1 MKPLLITGLLVLAML
16 GLTACSSGSGTD
28 RPQPEQT
35 TQTAEAAGNMEREET
50 VSQAQTE
57 YISAVQ
63 EEYFALSDHP
73 GQVVEIT
80 YDSRDYTDPAGP
92 AIQKTAYVYLPY
104 DYDEAD
110 EDTRYD
116 VLYLMH
122 GWTMTAGDF
131 FDPAQSDSVPML
143 DHMIENGDI
152 PPVIVVCAT
161 FDAQNQSQ
169 GFSRSVEELSVFH
182 RDLRENLIPFVES
195 RYHTYAQDVTEEG
208 LQASREHRAF
218 GGFSLGAVTTWYQF
232 IYNLDYIKY
241 FVPMSGDC
249 WIMGTYGGLYQP
261 VETVDYLEQVVSDGG
276 WDGDDFCIYQGIGTS
291 DPIWDQAD
299 SQIQEM
305 LTRDLFTPENLHYAI
320 IEGGRH
326 DVDACEQYLYH
337 ALQRFFG
344 NTEEGD
350 HLDFE
355 PVTRDT
361 LVRDVMDDPVFEDY
375 GRLLFPVDL
384 TIPQNMTLEDVG
396 DLLVWYHDVNP
407 DKTVEIV
414 NTLGERAASGDT
426 VFFDIYT
433 EEEKAADP
441 EKEDTGLFF
450 FRGEPGGKVA
460 ICNAGGGFMYVG
472 AMQGAM
478 QDSFPHALE
487 LSKNGYN
494 AFALIYRPGAQTAC
508 EDLARAIAFLHEN
521 AEELNIDMT
530 DYSLWGGSAGAR
542 MAAWLGTYGT
552 EEFGER
558 AYPRPAA
565 VIMQYTG
572 LSEVTGEEPPTY
584 CCVGTSD
591 GIASYRVM
599 EGRVRRIQAN
609 GTDAEIEVFQGLPHG
624 FGLGEGTVA
633 EGWID
638 RAIDFWERQ
647 MQ

>member
-1 MKPLLITGLLVLAML
+1 MKQFVFAGLLAAALL
-16 GLTACSSGSGTD
+16 GLAACGGEAGTA
-28 RPQPEQT
+28 QAQQEQT
-35 TQTAEAAGNMEREET
+35 AQAVEAAEDNPAPRG
-50 VSQAQTE
+50 QTE
-57 YISAVQ
+57 YISVVP
-63 EEYFALSDHP
+63 EEYFAPSDHP

-80 YDSRDYTDPAGP
+80 YDSRDYTDTAEP
-92 AIQKTAYVYLPY
+92 AIPKTAYVYLPY
-104 DYDEAD
+104 GYDEAD
-110 EDTRYD
+110 QETRYD

-131 FDPAQSDSVPML
+131 FNTAQSGIVSML
-143 DHMIENGDI
+143 DHMVENGDI

-182 RDLRENLIPFVES
+182 RDLRENLIPYVES
-195 RYHTYAQDVTEEG
+195 HYHTYAEDVTEEG
-208 LQASREHRAF
+208 LRASREHRAF

-249 WIMGTYGGLYQP
+249 WIMGNYGGRNYP
-261 VETVDYLEQVVSDGG
+261 VETVDYLEQVVADGG
-276 WDGDDFCIYQGIGTS
+276 WSGDDFYIYQGIGTS
-291 DPIWDQAD
+291 DPIWDQTD

-305 LTRDLFTPENLHYAI
+305 LTRDLFTAENLHYAI

-326 DVDACEQYLYH
+326 DIDACERYLYH
-337 ALQRFFG
+337 ALQTFFG
-344 NTEEGD
+344 DQVGAHEE
-350 HLDFE
+350 FE
-355 PVTRDT
+355 PATRGT
-361 LVRDVMDDPVFEDY
+361 LVRDVMNDPVFGDY
-375 GRLLFPVDL
+375 GRLLFPVDR
-384 TIPQNMTLEDVG
+384 TIPDDMTLENVG
-396 DLLVWYHDVNP
+396 DVLVWYNYINP
-407 DKTVEIV
+407 DTTVEIV
-414 NTLGERAASGDT
+414 NTLGERAAAGDT
-426 VFFDIYT
+426 VFYDIYT
-433 EEEKAADP
+433 DEEKAADP
-441 EKEDTGLFF
+441 DKEDTGLFF

-460 ICNAGGGFMYVG
+460 ICNAGGGFVYV
-472 AMQGAM
+472 GAM

-487 LSKNGYN
+487 LSKQGYN

-508 EDLARAIAFLHEN
+508 EDLARAIAFLHEH
-521 AEELNIDMT
+521 AEELDIDMT

-552 EEFGER
+552 EEFGEDV
-558 AYPRPAA
+558 YPRPAA

-591 GIASYRVM
+591 GIAPYRVM
-599 EGRVRRIQAN
+599 EERVRRIQEN
-609 GTDAEIEVFQGLPHG
+609 GTDAEIEVFEGLPHG

-633 EGWID
+633 EGWIN

>member
-1 MKPLLITGLLVLAML
+1 MKQFVFAGLLAAALL
-16 GLTACSSGSGTD
+16 GLAACGGEAGTA
-28 RPQPEQT
+28 QAQQEQT
-35 TQTAEAAGNMEREET
+35 AQAVEAAEDMDREDPAPRE
-50 VSQAQTE
+50 QTE
-57 YISAVQ
+57 YISAVP
-63 EEYFALSDHP
+63 EEYFASSDHP

-80 YDSRDYTDPAGP
+80 YDSRDYTDSAEP

-104 DYDEAD
+104 GYDEAD
-110 EDTRYD
+110 QETRYD

-131 FDPAQSDSVPML
+131 FNTAQSGIVSML
-143 DHMIENGDI
+143 DHMVENGDI

-182 RDLRENLIPFVES
+182 RDLRENLIPYVES
-195 RYHTYAQDVTEEG
+195 HYHTYAEDVTEEG
-208 LQASREHRAF
+208 LRTSREHRAF

-249 WIMGTYGGLYQP
+249 WIMGNYGGRNYP
-261 VETVDYLEQVVSDGG
+261 VETVDYLEQVVADGG
-276 WDGDDFCIYQGIGTS
+276 WSGDDFYIYQGIGTS
-291 DPIWDQAD
+291 DPIWDQTD

-305 LTRDLFTPENLHYAI
+305 LTRDLFTAENLHYAI

-326 DVDACEQYLYH
+326 DIDACERYLYH
-337 ALQRFFG
+337 ALQTFFG
-344 NTEEGD
+344 DQVGAHEE
-350 HLDFE
+350 FE
-355 PVTRDT
+355 PATRGT
-361 LVRDVMDDPVFEDY
+361 LVRDVMNDPVFGDY
-375 GRLLFPVDL
+375 GRLLFPVDR
-384 TIPQNMTLEDVG
+384 TIPDDMTLENVG
-396 DLLVWYHDVNP
+396 DVLVWYNYINP
-407 DKTVEIV
+407 DTTVEIV
-414 NTLGERAASGDT
+414 NTLGERAAAGDT
-426 VFFDIYT
+426 VFYDIYT
-433 EEEKAADP
+433 DEEKAADP
-441 EKEDTGLFF
+441 DKEDTGLFF

-460 ICNAGGGFMYVG
+460 ICNAGGGFVYV
-472 AMQGAM
+472 GAM

-487 LSKNGYN
+487 LSKQGYN

-508 EDLARAIAFLHEN
+508 EDLARAIAFLHEH
-521 AEELNIDMT
+521 AEELDIDMT

-552 EEFGER
+552 EEFGEDV
-558 AYPRPAA
+558 YPRPAA

-591 GIASYRVM
+591 GIAPYRVM
-599 EGRVRRIQAN
+599 EERVRRIQEN
-609 GTDAEIEVFQGLPHG
+609 GTDAEIEVFEGLPHG

-633 EGWID
+633 EGWIN

>member
-1 MKPLLITGLLVLAML
+1 MKQLIVTGLTVLVLL
-16 GLTACSSGSGTD
+16 GLTACGRADGMD
-28 RPQPEQT
+28 QAPPEQT
-35 TQTAEAAGNMEREET
+35 APAVEATGDMNGDVA
-50 VSQAQTE
+50 SQEQTE
-57 YISAVQ
+57 YISAVP
-63 EEYFALSDHP
+63 EEYFAPADQA

-80 YDSRDYTDPAGP
+80 YDSRDYTAASEP
-92 AIQKTAYVYLPY
+92 AIQKTVYVYLPY
-104 DYDEAD
+104 GYDETDA
-110 EDTRYD
+110 DTRYNI
-116 VLYLMH
+116 LYLMH

-131 FDPAQSDSVPML
+131 FNTAQSGIVPML

-152 PPVIVVCAT
+152 PPMIVVCAT
-161 FDAQNQSQ
+161 FDEQNQSQ

-182 RDLRENLIPFVES
+182 RDLRENLIPHVES
-195 RYHTYAQDVTEEG
+195 RYHTYADDVTEEG

-261 VETVDYLEQVVSDGG
+261 VETVDYLEQVVADGG
-276 WDGDDFCIYQGIGTS
+276 WDTDDFYIYQGIGTD
-291 DPIWDQAD
+291 DPIWDRTD

-305 LTRDLFTPENLHYAI
+305 LGRDLFTAENLHYAV

-326 DVDACEQYLYH
+326 DIDACERYLHH

-344 NTEEGD
+344 KEEGAPLEFD
-350 HLDFE
+350 

-361 LVRDVMDDPVFEDY
+361 LVRDVMDNPAFAGY
-375 GRLLFPVDL
+375 GRLLFPVDR
-384 TIPQNMTLEDVG
+384 TIPDDMTLEDVG
-396 DLLVWYHDVNP
+396 DVLIWYNYINP

-414 NTLGERAASGDT
+414 NSLGERAAAGDV
-426 VFFDIYT
+426 VFYDIYT
-433 EEEKAADP
+433 DEKKADDP
-441 EKEDTGLFF
+441 EKADTGLFF
-450 FRGEPGGKVA
+450 FRGEPGGKTA

-472 AMQGAM
+472 AMQ
-478 QDSFPHALE
+478 DSFPHALE
-487 LSKNGYN
+487 LSKQGYN

-521 AEELNIDMT
+521 AEELDIDMT
-530 DYSLWGGSAGAR
+530 DYSLWGGSAGGR
-542 MAAWLGTYGT
+542 MTAWLGTYGT
-552 EEFGER
+552 EAFGEQ

-584 CCVGTSD
+584 CCVGTRD
-591 GIASYRVM
+591 GIASYRTM
-599 EGRVRRIQAN
+599 EERVRRIREN
-609 GTDAEIEVFQGLPHG
+609 GTDVEIEVFDGLPHG
-624 FGLGEGTVA
+624 FGLGKGTAA

-638 RAIDFWERQ
+638 HAIAFWERQ
-647 MQ
+647 ME

>member
-35 TQTAEAAGNMEREET
+35 TQTAEAAGNMEREDAA
-50 VSQAQTE
+50 SQEQTE
-57 YISAVQ
+57 YISAVP
-63 EEYFALSDHP
+63 EEYFVPSGHP

-80 YDSRDYTDPAGP
+80 YDSRNYTDPAEP

-131 FDPAQSDSVPML
+131 FDPAQSDIVPML

-152 PPVIVVCAT
+152 PPVIAVCAT

-232 IYNLDYIKY
+232 IYNLDYIQY

-291 DPIWDQAD
+291 DPIWDQTD

-326 DVDACEQYLYH
+326 DVDACERYLYH

-361 LVRDVMDDPVFEDY
+361 LVRDVMDDPVFEDH

-384 TIPQNMTLEDVG
+384 TIPQDMTLEDVG
-396 DLLVWYHDVNP
+396 DLLVWYHHVNP

-433 EEEKAADP
+433 DEERAADP
-441 EKEDTGLFF
+441 EKAD
-450 FRGEPGGKVA
+450 
-460 ICNAGGGFMYVG
+460 
-472 AMQGAM
+472 
-478 QDSFPHALE
+478 
-487 LSKNGYN
+487 
-494 AFALIYRPGAQTAC
+494 
-508 EDLARAIAFLHEN
+508 
-521 AEELNIDMT
+521 
-530 DYSLWGGSAGAR
+530 
-542 MAAWLGTYGT
+542 
-552 EEFGER
+552 
-558 AYPRPAA
+558 
-565 VIMQYTG
+565 TG

-584 CCVGTSD
+584 CCVGTRD

-599 EGRVRRIQAN
+599 EGRVRCIQAN

>member
-1 MKPLLITGLLVLAML
+1 MVLTLL
-16 GLTACSSGSGTD
+16 GLTACSGETGTV
-28 RPQPEQT
+28 PAQPEQ
-35 TQTAEAAGNMEREET
+35 AAQGVETVGNMSRENLT
-50 VSQAQTE
+50 SQEQTE
-57 YISAVQ
+57 YISAVP
-63 EEYFALSDHP
+63 EGYFAPSDHH

-80 YDSRDYTDPAGP
+80 YDSRDYTDAAEP

-104 DYDEAD
+104 GYDETD
-110 EDTRYD
+110 QDTRYNI
-116 VLYLMH
+116 LYLMH

-131 FDPAQSDSVPML
+131 FDTAQSGIVPML

-152 PPVIVVCAT
+152 PPMIVVCAT

-182 RDLRENLIPFVES
+182 RDLRENLIPYVES
-195 RYHTYAQDVTEEG
+195 RYHAYAEG
-208 LQASREHRAF
+208 VSAEALQASREHRAF

-261 VETVDYLEQVVSDGG
+261 VETVDYLEQVVADGG
-276 WDGDDFCIYQGIGTS
+276 WDANDFYIYQGIGTD
-291 DPIWDQAD
+291 DPIWEQTD

-305 LTRDLFTPENLHYAI
+305 LGRELFTADNLHYAI

-326 DVDACEQYLYH
+326 DIDACERYLYH

-344 NTEEGD
+344 SEGGAS
-350 HLDFE
+350 LEFE
-355 PVTRDT
+355 PVTRET
-361 LVRDVMDDPVFEDY
+361 PVQDVMDNPVFGDF
-375 GRLLFPVDL
+375 GRLLFPVDR
-384 TIPQNMTLEDVG
+384 TIPDNMTLEDVG
-396 DLLVWYHDVNP
+396 DVLIWYNDINP

-414 NTLGERAASGDT
+414 NSLGERAAAGDV
-426 VFFDIYT
+426 VFYDIYT
-433 EEEKAADP
+433 EEEKADDP
-441 EKEDTGLFF
+441 DKADTGLFF
-450 FRGEPGGKVA
+450 FRGEPGGKTA

-472 AMQGAM
+472 AMQ
-478 QDSFPHALE
+478 DSFPHALE
-487 LSKNGYN
+487 LSKQGYN

-521 AEELNIDMT
+521 AAELDIDMT
-530 DYSLWGGSAGAR
+530 DYSLWGGPAGGR

-552 EEFGER
+552 EAFGEQ

-572 LSEVTGEEPPTY
+572 LSEVTGDEPPTY
-584 CCVGTSD
+584 CCVGTRD
-591 GIASYRVM
+591 GIASYRMM
-599 EGRVRRIQAN
+599 EERVRRIREN
-609 GTDAEIEVFQGLPHG
+609 GTDAEIEVFDGLPHG

-638 RAIDFWERQ
+638 HAIAFWERQ
-647 MQ
+647 ME

>member
-1 MKPLLITGLLVLAML
+1 MKQLILSGLAALALL
-16 GLTACSSGSGTD
+16 GLTACCGAAQ
-28 RPQPEQT
+28 PQPEQT
-35 TQTAEAAGNMEREET
+35 AQAMEAVGNMGRED
-50 VSQAQTE
+50 SAPQAQTE
-57 YISAVQ
+57 YISAVP
-63 EEYFALSDHP
+63 EEYFAPSDHP
-73 GQVVEIT
+73 GQVVELT
-80 YDSRDYTDPAGP
+80 YDSRDYTDAAEP

-104 DYDEAD
+104 GYDETD
-110 EDTRYD
+110 SDTRYD
-116 VLYLMH
+116 ILYLMH

-131 FDPAQSDSVPML
+131 FDTARRGIVPML
-143 DHMIENGDI
+143 DHMIANGDI

-208 LQASREHRAF
+208 LRASREHRAF

-249 WIMGTYGGLYQP
+249 WIMGTYGGRNYP

-276 WDGDDFCIYQGIGTS
+276 WSGDDFYIYQGIGTD
-291 DPIWDQAD
+291 DPIWDQTD

-305 LTRDLFTPENLHYAI
+305 LTRELFTADNLHYAI
-320 IEGGRH
+320 IQGGRY
-326 DVDACEQYLYH
+326 DIDACERYLYH
-337 ALQRFFG
+337 ALQNFFG
-344 NTEEGD
+344 DQEGT
-350 HLDFE
+350 HVEFE
-355 PVTRDT
+355 PATRST
-361 LVRDVMDDPVFEDY
+361 LVRDVTDNPAFGDY
-375 GRLLFPVDL
+375 GRLLFPVDR
-384 TIPQNMTLEDVG
+384 TIPENMTLENVG
-396 DLLVWYHDVNP
+396 DVLIWYNDINP

-414 NTLGERAASGDT
+414 NSLGERAASGDT
-426 VFFDIYT
+426 VFYDIYT
-433 EEEKAADP
+433 DEEKAADP
-441 EKEDTGLFF
+441 DKADTGLFF
-450 FRGEPGGKVA
+450 FRGEPGGKTA
-460 ICNAGGGFMYVG
+460 ICNAGGGFVYV
-472 AMQGAM
+472 GAM

-487 LSKNGYN
+487 LSKQGYN

-508 EDLARAIAFLHEN
+508 EDLARAIAFLHQH
-521 AEELNIDMT
+521 AEELDIDM
-530 DYSLWGGSAGAR
+530 DGYSLWGGSAGGR

-552 EEFGER
+552 EEFGED
-558 AYPRPAA
+558 ACPRPAA

-572 LSEVTGEEPPTY
+572 LSEVTGNEPPTY

-591 GIASYRVM
+591 GIAPYRVM
-599 EGRVRRIQAN
+599 EERVRRIRAN

-638 RAIDFWERQ
+638 HAIAFWERQ
-647 MQ
+647 MAR

>member
-1 MKPLLITGLLVLAML
+1 MVLAL
-16 GLTACSSGSGTD
+16 VGLTARGSGTGTA
-28 RPQPEQT
+28 QAQLEQT
-35 TQTAEAAGNMEREET
+35 TQTVEAAGNMEREDAA
-50 VSQAQTE
+50 SQEQTE
-57 YISAVQ
+57 YISAVP
-63 EEYFALSDHP
+63 EEYFSPSDHP
-73 GQVVEIT
+73 GQVVEVT
-80 YDSRDYTDPAGP
+80 YDSRDYTDASEP
-92 AIQKTAYVYLPY
+92 AIQKTTYVYLPY
-104 DYDEAD
+104 GYDETD
-110 EDTRYD
+110 QETRYD

-131 FDPAQSDSVPML
+131 FDQAQSGIASML
-143 DHMIENGDI
+143 DHMVENGDI
-152 PPVIVVCAT
+152 PPAIVVCAT

-208 LQASREHRAF
+208 LRASRAHRAF

-261 VETVDYLEQVVSDGG
+261 VETVDYLEQVITDGG
-276 WDGDDFCIYQGIGTS
+276 WSGDDFYIYQGIGTS
-291 DPIWDQAD
+291 DPIWDQTD

-305 LTRDLFTPENLHYAI
+305 MTRDLFTPENLHYAI

-326 DVDACEQYLYH
+326 DIDACERYLYH
-337 ALQRFFG
+337 ALQNFFG
-344 NTEEGD
+344 NQESAQVN
-350 HLDFE
+350 FE
-355 PVTRDT
+355 PVTRGT
-361 LVRDVMDDPVFEDY
+361 LVRDVIDNPVFEDY
-375 GRLLFPVDL
+375 GRLLFPVDR
-384 TIPQNMTLEDVG
+384 TIPQDMTLEEVG
-396 DLLVWYHDVNP
+396 DILVWYHYVNP

-414 NTLGERAASGDT
+414 NSLGERAASGDT
-426 VFFDIYT
+426 VFYDIYT

-441 EKEDTGLFF
+441 DKEDTGLFF

-460 ICNAGGGFMYVG
+460 ICNAGGGFIYV
-472 AMQGAM
+472 GAM

-487 LSKNGYN
+487 LSKQGYN
-494 AFALIYRPGAQTAC
+494 SFALIYRPGAQTAC
-508 EDLARAIAFLHEN
+508 EDLARAIAFLHEH
-521 AEELNIDMT
+521 AEELDIDMT

-552 EEFGER
+552 EEFGEE

-591 GIASYRVM
+591 GIASYRTM
-599 EGRVRRIQAN
+599 EERVRRIQAN

-638 RAIDFWERQ
+638 RAIAFWERQ

>member
-1 MKPLLITGLLVLAML
+1 MLALL

-35 TQTAEAAGNMEREET
+35 TQTAEAAGNMDREET
-50 VSQAQTE
+50 ASQAQTE
-57 YISAVQ
+57 YISAVP
-63 EEYFALSDHP
+63 EEYFAPSGHP

-80 YDSRDYTDPAGP
+80 YDSRDYTDPAEP

-104 DYDEAD
+104 GYDQAD
-110 EDTRYD
+110 QETRYD
-116 VLYLMH
+116 ILYLMH

-131 FDPAQSDSVPML
+131 FDPAQSGIVPML
-143 DHMIENGDI
+143 DHMIENGNG

-208 LQASREHRAF
+208 LRASREHRAF

-232 IYNLDYIKY
+232 IYNLDYIQY

-276 WDGDDFCIYQGIGTS
+276 WDRDDFYIYQGIGTS
-291 DPIWDQAD
+291 DPIWDQTD

-305 LTRDLFTPENLHYAI
+305 LARDLFTAENLHYAI

-326 DVDACEQYLYH
+326 DVDACERYLYH

-375 GRLLFPVDL
+375 GRLLFPVDRA
-384 TIPQNMTLEDVG
+384 IPQDMTLEDVG

-414 NTLGERAASGDT
+414 NTLGERAAAGDT
-426 VFFDIYT
+426 VFYDIYT
-433 EEEKAADP
+433 DEEKAADP
-441 EKEDTGLFF
+441 DKEDTGLFF
-450 FRGEPGGKVA
+450 FQGEPGGKTA
-460 ICNAGGGFMYVG
+460 ICNAGGGFVYV
-472 AMQGAM
+472 GAM

-487 LSKNGYN
+487 LSKQGYN
-494 AFALIYRPGAQTAC
+494 AFALIYRPGTQTAC
-508 EDLARAIAFLHEN
+508 EDLARAIAFLYEH
-521 AEELNIDMT
+521 AEELDIDMA

-552 EEFGER
+552 EAFGEQ

-572 LSEVTGEEPPTY
+572 LSEVTGDEPPTY

-591 GIASYRVM
+591 GIASYRTM
-599 EGRVRRIQAN
+599 EERVRRIQAN

>member
-1 MKPLLITGLLVLAML
+1 MKPLLITGLLVLALL
-16 GLTACSSGSGTD
+16 GLAACSSGSGTD
-28 RPQPEQT
+28 QTQPEQT
-35 TQTAEAAGNMEREET
+35 TQTAEAAGNMEREDAA
-50 VSQAQTE
+50 SQEQTE
-57 YISAVQ
+57 YISAVPK
-63 EEYFALSDHP
+63 EYFAPSGHP

-80 YDSRDYTDPAGP
+80 YDSRNYTDPAGP
-92 AIQKTAYVYLPY
+92 AVQKTAYVYLPY
-104 DYDEAD
+104 DYGEAD

-131 FDPAQSDSVPML
+131 FDPAQSDIVPML

-169 GFSRSVEELSVFH
+169 GFSRSVDELSVFH

-276 WDGDDFCIYQGIGTS
+276 WDGDDFYIYQGIGTS
-291 DPIWDQAD
+291 DPIWDQTD

-305 LTRDLFTPENLHYAI
+305 LTRDLFPPENLHYAV

-326 DVDACEQYLYH
+326 DIDACERYLYH
-337 ALQRFFG
+337 ALQNFFG
-344 NTEEGD
+344 TQEGA
-350 HLDFE
+350 HLNFE

-384 TIPQNMTLEDVG
+384 TIPEDMTLEEVG
-396 DLLVWYHDVNP
+396 GLLVWYHYVNP
-407 DKTVEIV
+407 DRTVEIV
-414 NTLGERAASGDT
+414 NSLGERAASGDT

-433 EEEKAADP
+433 EEEKAADL
-441 EKEDTGLFF
+441 EKADTGLFF
-450 FRGEPGGKVA
+450 FRGEPGGRTA
-460 ICNAGGGFMYVG
+460 ICSAGGGFMYV
-472 AMQGAM
+472 GAM

-521 AEELNIDMT
+521 AEELGIDMT
-530 DYSLWGGSAGAR
+530 DYSLWGGSAGGR

-584 CCVGTSD
+584 CCVGTRD
-591 GIASYRVM
+591 GIASYCVM

-638 RAIDFWERQ
+638 RAIDF
-647 MQ
+647 

>member
-1 MKPLLITGLLVLAML
+1 MKQFIFTGWIVLALL

-35 TQTAEAAGNMEREET
+35 TQTAEAAGNMEREEAA
-50 VSQAQTE
+50 SQEQTE
-57 YISAVQ
+57 YISAVPK
-63 EEYFALSDHP
+63 EYFAPSGHP
-73 GQVVEIT
+73 GQVLEIT
-80 YDSRDYTDPAGP
+80 YDSRDYTDSAEP

-104 DYDEAD
+104 GYDETD
-110 EDTRYD
+110 EDTRYNI
-116 VLYLMH
+116 LYLMH

-131 FDPAQSDSVPML
+131 FDPAQSGIVSML
-143 DHMIENGDI
+143 DHMVENGDI
-152 PPVIVVCAT
+152 PPTIVVCAT

-195 RYHTYAQDVTEEG
+195 RYHTYAEDVTEEA
-208 LQASREHRAF
+208 LRASREHRAF

-232 IYNLDYIKY
+232 IYNLDYIQY

-276 WDGDDFCIYQGIGTS
+276 WSGDDFYIYQGIGTS
-291 DPIWDQAD
+291 DPIWDQTD

-305 LTRDLFTPENLHYAI
+305 LTRELFTPENLHYAVI
-320 IEGGRH
+320 QGGRH
-326 DVDACEQYLYH
+326 DVDACERYLYH
-337 ALQRFFG
+337 ALQNFFG
-344 NTEEGD
+344 NQEGARME
-350 HLDFE
+350 FE
-355 PVTRDT
+355 PVTRNT

-375 GRLLFPVDL
+375 GRLLFPVDRA
-384 TIPQNMTLEDVG
+384 IPQDMTLEDVG

-414 NTLGERAASGDT
+414 NTLGERAAAGDT
-426 VFFDIYT
+426 VFYDIYT
-433 EEEKAADP
+433 DEEKAADP
-441 EKEDTGLFF
+441 DKEDTGLFF
-450 FRGEPGGKVA
+450 FQGEPGGKTA
-460 ICNAGGGFMYVG
+460 ICNAGGGFVYV
-472 AMQGAM
+472 GAM

-487 LSKNGYN
+487 LSKQGYN
-494 AFALIYRPGAQTAC
+494 AFALIYRPGTQTAC
-508 EDLARAIAFLHEN
+508 EDLARAIAFLYEH
-521 AEELNIDMT
+521 AEELDIDMA

-552 EEFGER
+552 EAFGEQ

-572 LSEVTGEEPPTY
+572 LSEVTGDEPPTY

-599 EGRVRRIQAN
+599 EERVRRIREG

-647 MQ
+647 MVQ

>member
-1 MKPLLITGLLVLAML
+1 MKQFIFTGLMVLTLL
-16 GLTACSSGSGTD
+16 GLTACSGETGTV
-28 RPQPEQT
+28 PAQPEQAA
-35 TQTAEAAGNMEREET
+35 QGVETAENMSREDLTPQE
-50 VSQAQTE
+50 QTE
-57 YISAVQ
+57 YISAVP
-63 EEYFALSDHP
+63 EGYFAPSDHH

-80 YDSRDYTDPAGP
+80 YDSRDYTDAAEP

-104 DYDEAD
+104 GYDETD
-110 EDTRYD
+110 QNTRYNI
-116 VLYLMH
+116 LYLMH

-131 FDPAQSDSVPML
+131 FDTAQSGIVPML

-152 PPVIVVCAT
+152 PPMIVVCVT

-182 RDLRENLIPFVES
+182 RDLRENLIPYVES
-195 RYHTYAQDVTEEG
+195 RYHTYAEG
-208 LQASREHRAF
+208 VSAEALQASRAHRAF

-261 VETVDYLEQVVSDGG
+261 VETVDYLEQVVADGG
-276 WDGDDFCIYQGIGTS
+276 WNTDDFCIYQGIGTD
-291 DPIWDQAD
+291 DPIWEQTD

-305 LTRDLFTPENLHYAI
+305 LGRELFIADNLHYAI

-326 DVDACEQYLYH
+326 DIDACERYLYH

-344 NTEEGD
+344 SEGGAR
-350 HLDFE
+350 LEFE
-355 PVTRDT
+355 PVTRET
-361 LVRDVMDDPVFEDY
+361 PVQDVMDNPVFGDF
-375 GRLLFPVDL
+375 GRLLFPVDR
-384 TIPQNMTLEDVG
+384 TIPDNMTLEDVG
-396 DLLVWYHDVNP
+396 DVLIWYNDINP

-414 NTLGERAASGDT
+414 NSLGERAAAGDV
-426 VFFDIYT
+426 VFYDIYT
-433 EEEKAADP
+433 DEEKADDP
-441 EKEDTGLFF
+441 DKADTGLFF
-450 FRGEPGGKVA
+450 FRGEKGGKTA

-472 AMQGAM
+472 AMQ
-478 QDSFPHALE
+478 DSFPHALE
-487 LSKNGYN
+487 LSKQGYN

-521 AEELNIDMT
+521 AAELDIDMT
-530 DYSLWGGSAGAR
+530 DYSLWGGSAGGR

-552 EEFGER
+552 EAFGEQ

-572 LSEVTGEEPPTY
+572 LSEVTGDEPPTY
-584 CCVGTSD
+584 CCVGTRD
-591 GIASYRVM
+591 GIASYRTM
-599 EGRVRRIQAN
+599 EERVRRIREN
-609 GTDAEIEVFQGLPHG
+609 GTDAEIEVFDGLPHG

-638 RAIDFWERQ
+638 HAIAFWERQ
-647 MQ
+647 ME

>member
-1 MKPLLITGLLVLAML
+1 MRPLLITGLLVFTLL
-16 GLTACSSGSGTD
+16 SLTACGSEDGTGQY
-28 RPQPEQT
+28 QPEQT
-35 TQTAEAAGNMEREET
+35 TQTAEAAGNMDREET
-50 VSQAQTE
+50 ASQAQTE
-57 YISAVQ
+57 YISTVP
-63 EEYFALSDHP
+63 EEYFAPSGHP

-80 YDSRDYTDPAGP
+80 YDSRDYTDPAEP

-104 DYDEAD
+104 GYDETD
-110 EDTRYD
+110 EDTRYNI
-116 VLYLMH
+116 LYLMH

-131 FDPAQSDSVPML
+131 FDPAQSGIVPML
-143 DHMIENGDI
+143 DHMVENGDI

-182 RDLRENLIPFVES
+182 RDLRENLIPYVES

-208 LQASREHRAF
+208 LRASRAHRAF

-232 IYNLDYIKY
+232 IYNLDYIQY
-241 FVPMSGDC
+241 FLPMSGNC
-249 WIMGTYGGLYQP
+249 WIMGTYGGRNYP
-261 VETVDYLEQVVSDGG
+261 VETVDYLEQVVADGG
-276 WDGDDFCIYQGIGTS
+276 WDGNDFCIYQGIGTS
-291 DPIWDQAD
+291 DPIWDQTD

-305 LTRDLFTPENLHYAI
+305 LTRNLFTAENLHYAI

-326 DVDACEQYLYH
+326 DIDACERYLYH
-337 ALQRFFG
+337 ALQSFFG
-344 NTEEGD
+344 DQEGA
-350 HLDFE
+350 HLNFG
-355 PVTRDT
+355 PVTHDT

-375 GRLLFPVDL
+375 GRLLFPVDRM
-384 TIPQNMTLEDVG
+384 IPQDMTLEDVG
-396 DLLVWYHDVNP
+396 DLLVWYHYVNP
-407 DKTVEIV
+407 DKTVEII
-414 NTLGERAASGDT
+414 NSLGERAASGDT
-426 VFFDIYT
+426 VFYDIYT
-433 EEEKAADP
+433 DEEKAADP
-441 EKEDTGLFF
+441 DKADTGLFF
-450 FRGEPGGKVA
+450 FRGEPGGRTA

-472 AMQGAM
+472 AMQ
-478 QDSFPHALE
+478 DSFPHALE
-487 LSKNGYN
+487 LSKQGYN

-521 AEELNIDMT
+521 AEELGIDMT
-530 DYSLWGGSAGAR
+530 DYSLWGGSAGGR

-552 EEFGER
+552 EEFGEA

-572 LSEVTGEEPPTY
+572 LSEVTGDEPPTY
-584 CCVGTSD
+584 CCVGTRD

-599 EGRVRRIQAN
+599 EERMRRIQAN
-609 GTDAEIEVFQGLPHG
+609 GTDAEIEVFDGLPHG

-633 EGWID
+633 EGWLD

>member
-1 MKPLLITGLLVLAML
+1 MKQFVFAGLLAAALL
-16 GLTACSSGSGTD
+16 GLAACGGEAGTA
-28 RPQPEQT
+28 QAQQEQT
-35 TQTAEAAGNMEREET
+35 AQAVEAAEDNPAPRG
-50 VSQAQTE
+50 QTE
-57 YISAVQ
+57 YISVVP
-63 EEYFALSDHP
+63 EEYFAPSDHP

-80 YDSRDYTDPAGP
+80 YDSRDYTDTAEP
-92 AIQKTAYVYLPY
+92 AIPKTAYVYLPY
-104 DYDEAD
+104 GYDEAD
-110 EDTRYD
+110 QETRYD

-131 FDPAQSDSVPML
+131 FDTAQSGIVSML
-143 DHMIENGDI
+143 DHMVENGDI

-182 RDLRENLIPFVES
+182 RDLRENLIPYVES
-195 RYHTYAQDVTEEG
+195 HYHTYAEDVTEEG
-208 LQASREHRAF
+208 LRTSREHRAF

-249 WIMGTYGGLYQP
+249 WIMGNYGGRNYP
-261 VETVDYLEQVVSDGG
+261 VETVDYLEQVVADGG
-276 WDGDDFCIYQGIGTS
+276 WSGDDFYIYQGIGTS
-291 DPIWDQAD
+291 DPIWDQTD

-305 LTRDLFTPENLHYAI
+305 LTRDLFTAENLHYAI

-326 DVDACEQYLYH
+326 DIDACERYLYH
-337 ALQRFFG
+337 ALQTFFG
-344 NTEEGD
+344 DQVGAHEE
-350 HLDFE
+350 FE
-355 PVTRDT
+355 PATRGT
-361 LVRDVMDDPVFEDY
+361 LVRDVMNDPVFGDY
-375 GRLLFPVDL
+375 GRLLFPVDR
-384 TIPQNMTLEDVG
+384 TIPDDMTLENVG
-396 DLLVWYHDVNP
+396 DVLVWYNYINP
-407 DKTVEIV
+407 DTTVEIV
-414 NTLGERAASGDT
+414 NTLGERAAAGDT
-426 VFFDIYT
+426 VFYDIYT
-433 EEEKAADP
+433 DEEKAADP
-441 EKEDTGLFF
+441 DKEDTGLFF

-460 ICNAGGGFMYVG
+460 ICNAGGGFVYV
-472 AMQGAM
+472 GAM

-487 LSKNGYN
+487 LSKQGYN

-508 EDLARAIAFLHEN
+508 EDLARAIAFLHEH
-521 AEELNIDMT
+521 AEELDIDMT

-552 EEFGER
+552 EEFGEDV
-558 AYPRPAA
+558 YPRPAA

-591 GIASYRVM
+591 GIAPYRVM
-599 EGRVRRIQAN
+599 EERVRRIQEN
-609 GTDAEIEVFQGLPHG
+609 GTDAEIEVFEGLPHG

-633 EGWID
+633 EGWIN